1 MLFLWI
7 FQQVFTR
14 YTNKSKMLFHYK
26 FTNPVF
32 KVLGLNTQQKAAMEI
47 TLFTRNDVNLVP
59 R

>member
-1 MLFLWI
+1 
-7 FQQVFTR
+7 
-14 YTNKSKMLFHYK
+14 MLFHYK

-32 KVLGLNTQQKAAMEI
+32 KVLGLNTRQKAAKEV